1 VAACQVRPLGKIT
14 AEGKA
19 KFRVCAGPSCGMS
32 PPPAPAELVFKA
44 VRQPRTLHAPLRA
57 AGIRLVQVFK
67 PGANSDDR
75 RSNANQRHTIYGP
88 VQALSAIPV
97 KSRESSNITITTA
110 HVCESVEAWAPEQ
123 AQHSWLPLA
132 AS

>member
-1 VAACQVRPLGKIT
+1 
-14 AEGKA
+14 
-19 KFRVCAGPSCGMS
+19 MS

-88 VQALSAIPV
+88 VQALSAISGEV
-97 KSRESSNITITTA
+97 TRILEHHDHYSSRLRIGRGLGARTGSA
-110 HVCESVEAWAPEQ
+110 L
-123 AQHSWLPLA
+123 WLSLA